1 MYICQ
6 HRMSPEYSL
15 FIHQTTWNRK
25 DSVLVKFRIA
35 AVEQKSL
42 WCLYQIDVHHCLQF
56 LWTLKPIRLFS
67 FLFRHGYWELKNIK
81 SIWELLMLKVKCRL
95 YNRRNFMLRR
105 SEQNCNGTRLIMRLV
120 LYDNPQH
127 FNKS

>member
-1 MYICQ
+1 
-6 HRMSPEYSL
+6 
-15 FIHQTTWNRK
+15 
-25 DSVLVKFRIA
+25 
-35 AVEQKSL
+35 
-42 WCLYQIDVHHCLQF
+42 
-56 LWTLKPIRLFS
+56 
-67 FLFRHGYWELKNIK
+67 
-81 SIWELLMLKVKCRL
+81 MLKVKCRL